1 MTIGYSLLFD
11 NLVNIT
17 EGYEQSRQALR
28 YALKNMNSSV
38 DCGYEDLGLLRFVIS
53 EKNKNAL
60 IDYCNKLIEPIA
72 IQDQTEHT
80 NYVETLWTFLENGN
94 NYVKTAQV
102 LYVHRNTLVNRIGKI
117 EELLNI
123 DLGNVG
129 VRNTFFNA
137 FTVLKFYGCV
147 E

>member
-60 IDYCNKLIEPIA
+60 MDYCNKLIEPIA

-137 FTVLKFYGCV
+137 FTVLKFYG
-147 E
+147 